1 MTKNKDIFEA
11 IEEALNEESSI
22 NESTKEQIF
31 SRIAKLKNLK
41 TNVMI
46 VGGTGCGKSST
57 INALFE
63 KKVAKVG
70 DTPNSETM
78 TIDKYE
84 LGNLILWD
92 SPGLGDGKEADQ
104 KHSKAI
110 IDKLMEKGNDGN
122 GLIDLVLVVID
133 ASVRDMGT
141 DYQLINEVTIPVLK
155 DKKRILVALNKCD
168 LAMSRKRGKPDPW
181 NAQEE
186 KPTPELLRFLDE
198 KVNSVKKRIQE
209 ATSVDI
215 EPIYYS
221 AEYLYNMSKLLYFIV
236 KHVPEEKRAVVYN
249 KVNREPE
256 VWKKDD
262 EVQDYRKETV
272 GRITVALVGTKK
284 GYKIGSKLGSF
295 LGPVGRTI
303 GGIIGGVL
311 GFVGGF
317 F

>member
-1 MTKNKDIFEA
+1 MEKEIFKA
-11 IEEALNEESSI
+11 IEKELAKISNLDEK
-22 NESTKEQIF
+22 TKANIYANF
-31 SRIAKLKNLK
+31 AKFKKLKMNL
-41 TNVMI
+41 MI

-209 ATSVDI
+209 ATKVNI

-221 AEYLYNMSKLLYFIV
+221 AEWYYNISKLLYFIIE
-236 KHVPEEKRAVVYN
+236 HAPEDKRVVVTN
-249 KVNREPE
+249 KMNRKPE
-256 VWKKDD
+256 VWRKDD
-262 EVQDYRKETV
+262 EVENYQKEMTETV
-272 GRITVALVGTKK
+272 KK
-284 GYKIGSKLGSF
+284 S
-295 LGPVGRTI
+295 VGRTLTAGAGAATGAAIGSVIPVIGTAIGAVI
-303 GGIIGGVL
+303 GGLL
-311 GFVGGF
+311 GWF
-317 F
+317 FG